1 MNIET
6 LKVFRDLV
14 ESGSFSKTA
23 GLNYI
28 SQSAVS
34 QQLKKLEL
42 VLKCRLFNRAANK
55 LVLTVCGGKLYEGS
69 KKIVAL
75 YDASMA
81 EMKKLA
87 AVKTAD
93 EIKISTIYSAGPYL
107 VQDYIKKFMTVRPD
121 IKISLEY
128 RRFSQVYG
136 DVSCGRSDFGFLACP
151 YKKISGLVMAP
162 VAQDEMVVIAGSSP
176 LCAKKN
182 VAIRDLDGLDFV
194 FFDKAFPSRRYIDGF
209 FRKHGIKGNVRMEL
223 DNVDTI
229 KTMVSS
235 GVGVSILPQSTVRNM
250 EKDGKLH
257 VFRFSDAKVSRPLYL
272 LHSKNRKLS
281 LSAKL
286 FMEMLTRQWRHNE
299 NKTA

>member
-42 VLKCRLFNRAANK
+42 ALKCRLVNRAANK
-55 LVLTVCGGKLYEGS
+55 LVLTVCGEKFYEGS
-69 KKIVAL
+69 KKVIAL
-75 YDASMA
+75 YEASMA
-81 EMKKLA
+81 EIKKLA

-93 EIKISTIYSAGPYL
+93 EIKISAIYSAGPYL
-107 VQDYIKKFMTVRPD
+107 VQDYIKKFIAARPD
-121 IKISLEY
+121 TKISLEY

-151 YKKISGLVMAP
+151 YKKISGLSMAP
-162 VAQDEMVVIAGSSP
+162 VAQEEMVVIAGSGSP
-176 LCAKKN
+176 LCAKKS
-182 VAIRDLDGLDFV
+182 VATRDLDGLDFV

-209 FRKHGIKGNVRMEL
+209 FRKHGIKGNIRMEL

-229 KTMVSS
+229 KTVVSS
-235 GVGVSILPQSTVRNM
+235 GAGVSILPESTVRNM

-257 VFRFSDAKVSRPLYL
+257 VLRFSDAKVSRPLYL
-272 LHSKNRKLS
+272 LHNKNRKLS

-286 FMEMLTRQWRHNE
+286 FMEMLT
-299 NKTA
+299 KLGLATK